1 MKSITIIG
9 ENLGCGGA
17 EKVIIKL
24 ISYYEKKGFK
34 TNIVLL
40 SKAKVFKR
48 FSIPSNTKIIELN
61 RFNSKNFISKIL
73 NPFWLTIQLRK
84 YIYSNKESKYI
95 SFLTIPIILTIISS
109 LNIDI
114 LHVASE
120 RINPEKVNLS
130 IHWKFARFM
139 FYRNLSR
146 LVVQSNAIA
155 KIFQKYVPKNKI
167 NIIPNSVDLEL
178 FNYPLFFNYSKPLKL
193 LFIGR
198 LEYQKGLDI
207 LIEVLKII
215 SEEYKNLSFLV
226 EIVGSGNLY
235 DYVNDSINNFSLNKW
250 VFLKKMSSE
259 PIQNILNSDIILHTS
274 RYEGMSNVVLEG
286 MACGKC
292 VISSYYTSGE
302 IITNNKDGILI
313 SKLDPRQI
321 IDILINLNKERIIL
335 EKVGIEA
342 RNTIMSNFSDHRI
355 FKLWD
360 DVL

>member
-9 ENLGCGGA
+9 ENLGCGGT

-24 ISYYEKKGFK
+24 IRYYEKKGYK

-48 FSIPSNTKIIELN
+48 FSIPSNTRITELN

-73 NPFWLTIQLRK
+73 NPFWLIIQLRK

-114 LHVASE
+114 LHVGSE

-130 IHWKFARFM
+130 IQWKLARFM
-139 FYRNLSR
+139 FYRKLSR
-146 LVVQSNAIA
+146 LVVQTNEIA
-155 KIFQKYVPKNKI
+155 NIFEQYVPKNKI
-167 NIIPNSVDLEL
+167 NIIPNSVDLE
-178 FNYPLFFNYSKPLKL
+178 FFATPLTFNYSKPLKL

-215 SEEYKNLSFLV
+215 SEEYKNLPFFV

-235 DYVNDSINNFSLNKW
+235 DYVKESINSLSLNNW
-250 VFLKKMSSE
+250 VSLKKATFE
-259 PIQNILNSDIILHTS
+259 PIKTILKADIILHTS

-292 VISSYYTSGE
+292 VISSNYTSSE
-302 IITNNKDGILI
+302 IIKNNKNGILV
-313 SKLDPRQI
+313 STLDPVQI
-321 IDILINLNKERIIL
+321 AVAIINLNKERILL
-335 EKVGIEA
+335 EKIGYEA
-342 RNTIMSNFSDHRI
+342 RNTIKKNFSDKRV
-355 FKLWD
+355 FELWD
-360 DVL
+360 NIF

>member
-1 MKSITIIG
+1 MKSITIVG
-9 ENLGCGGA
+9 ENLGCGGT

-24 ISYYEKKGFK
+24 IRYYEKKGYK

-48 FSIPSNTKIIELN
+48 FNIPRKTRITELN
-61 RFNSKNFISKIL
+61 RFNSENFISKIL
-73 NPFWLTIQLRK
+73 NPFWLIIQLRK
-84 YIYSNKESKYI
+84 YIYANKESKYI
-95 SFLTIPIILTIISS
+95 SFLTVPIILTIISS
-109 LNIDI
+109 LNLGI

-130 IHWKFARFM
+130 IHWRFARFM
-139 FYRNLSR
+139 LYRNLSR
-146 LVVQSNAIA
+146 LVVQSNEIA

-178 FNYPLFFNYSKPLKL
+178 INYPLFFNYSKPLKL

-215 SEEYKNLSFLV
+215 SEEYKNLPFLV

-235 DYVNDSINNFSLNKW
+235 DYVKDSINNLSLRNW
-250 VFLKKMSSE
+250 VSLKKKSSE
-259 PIQNILNSDIILHTS
+259 PIQTILKSDIILHTS

-292 VISSYYTSGE
+292 VVSSYYTSGE
-302 IITNNKDGILI
+302 IITNNKNGILLT
-313 SKLDPRQI
+313 KLDPRQI
-321 IDILINLNKERIIL
+321 IDVLINLNKERIIL
-335 EKVGIEA
+335 EKVGTEA
-342 RNTIMSNFSDHRI
+342 RKTIISNYSDLRV

-360 DVL
+360 NVL

>member
-9 ENLGCGGA
+9 ENLGCGGT

-24 ISYYEKKGFK
+24 IRYYEKKGYK

-48 FSIPSNTKIIELN
+48 FSIPSNTRITELN

-73 NPFWLTIQLRK
+73 NPFWLIIQLRK

-114 LHVASE
+114 LHVGSE

-130 IHWKFARFM
+130 IQWKLARFM
-139 FYRNLSR
+139 FYRKLSR
-146 LVVQSNAIA
+146 LVVQTNEIA
-155 KIFQKYVPKNKI
+155 NIFEQYVPKNKI

-178 FNYPLFFNYSKPLKL
+178 FTKPLTFNYSKPLKL

-215 SEEYKNLSFLV
+215 SEEYKNLPFFV

-235 DYVNDSINNFSLNKW
+235 DYVKESINSLSLNNW
-250 VFLKKMSSE
+250 VSLKKATFE
-259 PIQNILNSDIILHTS
+259 PIKTILKADIILHTS

-292 VISSYYTSGE
+292 VISSNYTSSE
-302 IITNNKDGILI
+302 IIKNNKNGILV
-313 SKLDPRQI
+313 STLDPVQI
-321 IDILINLNKERIIL
+321 AVAIINLNKERILL
-335 EKVGIEA
+335 EKIGYEA
-342 RNTIMSNFSDHRI
+342 RNTIKKNFSDKRV
-355 FKLWD
+355 FELWD
-360 DVL
+360 NIF